1 MKKEKI
7 WYVYIVECSDG
18 TFYTGIT
25 SDILRRMREHNYSN
39 SKGAKYTRGRA
50 PVEIIHCEN
59 HENRSKAQIAEAAFK
74 KLTRKKKEEY
84 VGYETTRDRRSRK
97 I

>member
-1 MKKEKI
+1 M
-7 WYVYIVECSDG
+7 YVLECIDG
-18 TFYTGIT
+18 SFYCGVTNNIK
-25 SDILRRMREHNYSN
+25 RRVYQHNQG
-39 SKGAKYTRGRA
+39 KGAKYTRGRA